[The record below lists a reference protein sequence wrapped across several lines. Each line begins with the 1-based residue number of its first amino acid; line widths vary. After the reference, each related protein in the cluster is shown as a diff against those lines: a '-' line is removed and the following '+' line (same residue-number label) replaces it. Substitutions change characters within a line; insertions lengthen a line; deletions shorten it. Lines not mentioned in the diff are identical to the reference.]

1 MILSVIGTFKM
12 ILMIIGG
19 FIALRFIGQLLM
31 AKRGMEEERRMN
43 EANRKFQAEK
53 AEKLKDFGKTKV
65 IKNKETGEKVQDVD
79 YEVVE

>member
-1 MILSVIGTFKM
+1 MILSVFGTFKM

-31 AKRGMEEERRMN
+31 AKRGMEEERKMN
-43 EANRKFQAEK
+43 EANRKFQSEK
-53 AEKLKDFGKTKV
+53 AEKLKNFGKTK
-65 IKNKETGEKVQDVD
+65 IINNKETGEKVQDVD